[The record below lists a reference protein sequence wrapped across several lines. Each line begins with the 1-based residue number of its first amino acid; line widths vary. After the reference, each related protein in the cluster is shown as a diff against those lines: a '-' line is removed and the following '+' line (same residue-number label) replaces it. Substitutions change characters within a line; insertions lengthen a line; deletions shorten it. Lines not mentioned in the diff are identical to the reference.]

1 MSEPTTLRDIDL
13 AGQLDALAGTAL
25 PISGETMRSGA
36 TAIRRLVDDV
46 ETAQDEIRVLRIALA
61 ATESDRDAMKVAPA
75 TPPPSRSERE
85 RLPEMRDG
93 HTRHFHL
100 VGAPHSYACPKCQ
113 HQWEEPNEVKCYFTL
128 NRYPDGRPGEAF
140 IVADRAGSTA
150 RGALDAV
157 AIAVSIGIQHGVPLG
172 IYLDKFVAMR
182 FGHAGANKSADFPRT
197 CSILDLWARWARS
210 ICEAPKEETP

>member
-1 MSEPTTLRDIDL
+1 MI
-13 AGQLDALAGTAL
+13 ADALVKDAEAEKAGVLEIRRDCGARDD
-25 PISGETMRSGA
+25 ETFA
-36 TAIRRLVDDV
+36 VFIRRLIRERDEAKVV
-46 ETAQDEIRVLRIALA
+46 LAVTA
-61 ATESDRDAMKVAPA
+61 
-75 TPPPSRSERE
+75 PPPARSERE

-182 FGHAGANKSADFPRT
+182 FGHAGATKSADFPRT
-197 CSILDLWARWARS
+197 CSLLDLWARWARS
-210 ICEAPKEETP
+210 ICEAPKVET